1 MKLIPTILC
10 GGAGSRLW
18 PLSRESHPKPF
29 IRHPDGQSLLQKA
42 WLRGAVLPNVT
53 EMITV
58 TDRELFLK
66 SQDDYREIADSAPLN
81 LPNSYILEPCGRHT
95 APAIAAAALQ
105 VAENHG
111 EDALMLVLAADHL
124 IADQSAFSEAV
135 SQAAQLAQ
143 QGKLV
148 TFGIQPEAPET
159 GYGYIEAN
167 LNSPLPQAGEA
178 LGERVGKGERVNG
191 VAGYSVIRFV
201 EKPSLEKAQE
211 YLESGSYL
219 WNSGMFC
226 FSAGSLLC
234 EMEQHCPATLTAAR
248 ICMAQSR
255 KTEGKGFAQ
264 LELSLDTFDQ
274 IPEGSIDYAVME
286 KSRNVAVVPCN
297 IGWCDIGSGSAM
309 DDFIVRFKETRTLQ
323 MSQTAP
329 APPIAATLIDALPGT
344 LLSTADAS
352 PEQQTHEVS
361 IEMLSLYHAEHL
373 LNVAD
378 SFGAGWLDRR
388 KEVLRLQFHLVTIFS
403 NAAADEF
410 WLSIPGEEKKIA
422 LSPIRVGSPVA
433 GQRHPQISWSAQ
445 SRFVVDEII
454 ELPEWAMS
462 SSKFELLA
470 GVADKE
476 MKIGVIYVAEASND
490 LKQLNTSSA
499 QSLHEFAD
507 SSASAKLLRL

>member
-29 IRHPDGQSLLQKA
+29 IRHPDGQSLIQKA

-58 TDRELFLK
+58 TDRDLFLK
-66 SQDDYREIADSAPLN
+66 SQEEYREIADSAPLN

-105 VAENHG
+105 VAKNHG

-124 IADQSAFSEAV
+124 ISDQSAFAEAV

-148 TFGIQPEAPET
+148 TFGIQPETPET
-159 GYGYIEAN
+159 GYGYIEAD
-167 LNSPLPQAGEA
+167 LNYPLFGGEGNVDWAGFPV
-178 LGERVGKGERVNG
+178 L
-191 VAGYSVIRFV
+191 RFV

-219 WNSGMFC
+219 WNSGMLC

-234 EMEQHCPATLTAAR
+234 EMEQHCQATLTAAR

-264 LELSLDTFDQ
+264 LELSLETFDQ
-274 IPEGSIDYAVME
+274 IPDGSIDYAVME

-297 IGWCDIGSGSAM
+297 IGWSDIGSGSAM

-329 APPIAATLIDALPGT
+329 AHPIAAALINALPGT

-361 IEMLSLYHAEHL
+361 IEMLSLYHAEHV

-388 KEVLRLQFHLVTIFS
+388 KEMLRLQFHLVTVFS
-403 NAAADEF
+403 NATADEF

-433 GQRHPQISWSAQ
+433 GQKHPQISWPAQ
-445 SRFVVDEII
+445 RRFVVDELI

-476 MKIGVIYVAEASND
+476 IKIGVIYVAEASND
-490 LKQLNTSSA
+490 LKQQSTSLA
-499 QSLHEFAD
+499 
-507 SSASAKLLRL
+507 